1 MGITTAIEQF
11 GGDET
16 HNPVIPGAFD
26 AIMIVGVVV
35 VLLGFVTV
43 VGLIVYRSTRLL
55 RRGQNPITLQ
65 EDLMTQAMRS
75 QTLAPRR
82 STEER
87 LVELEDLH
95 ARGLISDD
103 EHRAA
108 RMDLLRS

>member
-26 AIMIVGVVV
+26 AIMIVGAVVV
-35 VLLGFVTV
+35 FLGFVTV
-43 VGLIVYRSTRLL
+43 VGLIVYRSTRLM

>member
-1 MGITTAIEQF
+1 MGIATAIGQF
-11 GGDET
+11 SGDET

-35 VLLGFVTV
+35 VLLGFVAV
-43 VGLIVYRSTRLL
+43 FGIIVYRATRMM

-75 QTLAPRR
+75 QTLAPQR

-87 LVELEDLH
+87 LVELGDLH

-103 EHRAA
+103 EHRSA
-108 RMDLLRS
+108 RADLLRS

>member
-1 MGITTAIEQF
+1 MGITRAIEQF

-43 VGLIVYRSTRLL
+43 VGLIVYRSTRMV

-65 EDLMTQAMRS
+65 EDLLAQAMHS

-87 LVELEDLH
+87 LGELEDLH